1 VDYLTLYDENM
12 SPDDR
17 RRFNRLKEL
26 LLASMRSNQRLSFF
40 FINIINGFLLFR
52 G

>member
-17 RRFNRLKEL
+17 KKFNRLKEL
-26 LLASMRSNQRLSFF
+26 LLAAMRSNQ
-40 FINIINGFLLFR
+40 LLAC
-52 G
+52 